1 MVIGPIYL
9 VNGGGGAGFDLV
21 VSSIDAR
28 QPSLPLSA
36 YYTTYGLDQNA
47 INTQINSWYD
57 SNNDKLTITLNGA
70 TEALSFNYRIVQQDA
85 DFSSVNDTLTTNRTF
100 TISGLTPGEKYKIR
114 VQGFQ
119 FANGTGES
127 GMYTIK
133 ENIFIS
139 KFERLAK
146 ITSTSDTASSDSSL
160 TKTEERIFG
169 FTENENNNTSSSTSS
184 SQNSIESTLDANDLS
199 TLRWQAIQEY
209 YSPLPKTSSN
219 KSLAALT
226 NKSKDPNQ
234 YALATRAF
242 HEIPL
247 PTLPITSNLYYSFG
261 TTLILDGSIESP
273 GESGGV
279 GFFVSDFGNSGYF
292 VQVDSTKRS
301 ADINSKR
308 RVRLYRMFG
317 GDKKFIADS
326 QIIPE
331 STIDIIQPGQPYKL
345 DIKVKHTGSTAEIEI
360 YVNGFKIFAED
371 SSPLTPTNQV
381 AIFSN
386 IGTVYFDYIYGFKIT
401 QNEYNDA
408 SLYNAY
414 SGQFS
419 KNSLEFILGS
429 KIFNKND
436 KVNGNWTQV
445 GRLEDFGKIARE
457 LRKVDVSF
465 ANVPSFP
472 IKPSSGI
479 NEFAYVVGHKT
490 DNFKSEV
497 YVINNSGFFTPL
509 SDGNVSLVIY
519 GYNIYKSGSLEYKDE
534 ESNAFTKDEPVYF
547 ESDWIQNEEDV
558 KRLATWLKTQWAKGS
573 TVVDVRVFGGALISV
588 GDIVT
593 INYPYQGLTT
603 SQKFLVQSVNHS
615 YSDGGLDTTL
625 TCRSL

>member
-146 ITSTSDTASSDSSL
+146 ITSTSDTTSSDSSL
-160 TKTEERIFG
+160 TETGGRTSGIA
-169 FTENENNNTSSSTSS
+169 ENENNNTSSSSSS

-199 TLRWQAIQEY
+199 TLRLQAIQEY
-209 YSPLPKTSSN
+209 YNPLPKKSSN

-247 PTLPITSNLYYSFG
+247 PTFPIISNLYYSFG

-301 ADINSKR
+301 GAIESKR
-308 RVRLYRMFG
+308 RVRLYRMLG

-331 STIDIIQPGQPYKL
+331 STIDDIEPGQPYKL

-401 QNEYNDA
+401 QDEYNDA

-436 KVNGNWTQV
+436 KVNGNWTQI

-519 GYNIYKSGSLEYKDE
+519 GHNIYKSGSLEYKDE